1 MTADNIYALKQILKL
16 QESLHGPYSEQ
27 CATALARLAEG
38 YALLGDA
45 KNAESCYGRALHI
58 EEGLHNEENAEK
70 IRQALLEL
78 RQDDDEDGLK
88 VSSARVPVFVP
99 NTQALMRTPTPTQIP
114 AISEHTEAIPGMTP
128 VETAWTEHY
137 LRAQPIPD
145 RKRDPL
151 DEAISVAQNEIVRL
165 KQSAQTNRLADA
177 LVELAD
183 LFCKKKQLDQMEV
196 LLLEALKVRE
206 MVSGPNHLSV
216 STDLKNLGRLYYA
229 TGRFALADN
238 AIKRA
243 LEMREAQLGPYH
255 PQVADIAEIYVKLL
269 RKTDREQEA
278 QEQETRV
285 TESRARHR
293 SDWEAYKKA
302 ALKAMEDRNFFE
314 AQAMWLA
321 ALEESADF
329 EQEDPRVITTL
340 ENLAEVYWKRGKYE
354 KAEPLCKRILHVS
367 ERLLGKNHIDVAL
380 AANNLALVCE
390 RQGKF
395 TEAVLL
401 YKEALTIK
409 EQLLGADNPDVVAT
423 REMHDTA
430 KQQAHKQLE
439 RKLQKTNLP

>member
-27 CATALARLAEG
+27 CATALVRLAEG
-38 YALLGDA
+38 YTLLGDF
-45 KNAESCYGRALHI
+45 KTAENCYGRALHI
-58 EEGLHNEENAEK
+58 EEGLRNEENAEK
-70 IRQALLEL
+70 IRLALLEL
-78 RQDDDEDGLK
+78 RKDDDEDGLK

-99 NTQALMRTPTPTQIP
+99 QTQLMPAPTP
-114 AISEHTEAIPGMTP
+114 ATEKTEDGTALTEM
-128 VETAWTEHY
+128 ETAWTEQY
-137 LRAQPIPD
+137 LKAQPIPD
-145 RKRDPL
+145 KKRDPL
-151 DEAISVAQNEIVRL
+151 DEAISVAQNEIFRL
-165 KQSAQTNRLADA
+165 KQSAQNTRLADA

-183 LFCKKKQLDQMEV
+183 LYSRRKQLDQMEV

-206 MVSGPNHLSV
+206 AVLGSNHLSV
-216 STDLKNLGRLYYA
+216 STDLKNLGRLYYV
-229 TGRFALADN
+229 TGRYALADN

-255 PQVADIAEIYVKLL
+255 PQVADIAEIYAKLM

-278 QEQETRV
+278 QEQEARV
-285 TESRARHR
+285 AESRARHR

-302 ALKAMEDRNFFE
+302 ALKAMDDRNFFD

-321 ALEESADF
+321 ALEESSEF
-329 EQEDPRVITTL
+329 EPEDPRVITTL

-354 KAEPLCKRILHVS
+354 KAEPLCKRILNVS

-390 RQGKF
+390 RQGKY

-423 REMHDTA
+423 REMHDSA
-430 KQQAHKQLE
+430 KQLAHKQLE

>member
-1 MTADNIYALKQILKL
+1 MTAENIYALKQILKL

-27 CATALARLAEG
+27 CATALVRLAEG
-38 YALLGDA
+38 YAILGDF
-45 KNAESCYGRALHI
+45 KTAESCYGRALHI

-70 IRQALLEL
+70 IRLALLEL
-78 RQDDDEDGLK
+78 RKDDDEDGLK

-99 NTQALMRTPTPTQIP
+99 QTQALMPTVSTPAAAQTDELT
-114 AISEHTEAIPGMTP
+114 G
-128 VETAWTEHY
+128 VETAWTEQY

-145 RKRDPL
+145 RGRDPL
-151 DEAISVAQNEIVRL
+151 DEAIHVAQNEIIRL
-165 KQSAQTNRLADA
+165 KQSAQTTRLADA

-183 LFCKKKQLDQMEV
+183 LYSKKKQLDQMEV

-206 MVSGPNHLSV
+206 AVLGSNHLSV
-216 STDLKNLGRLYYA
+216 STDLKNLGRLYHA

-238 AIKRA
+238 VIKRA

-255 PQVADIAEIYVKLL
+255 PQVADIAEIYAKLM

-278 QEQETRV
+278 QEQEARV
-285 TESRARHR
+285 AESRARHK

-302 ALKAMEDRNFFE
+302 ALKAMDDRNFFE

-390 RQGKF
+390 RQGKY

-409 EQLLGADNPDVVAT
+409 EELLGVDNPDVLAT
-423 REMHDTA
+423 REMHNSA
-430 KQQAHKQLE
+430 KQLAHKQLE
-439 RKLQKTNLP
+439 RKMQKTNLQ